1 MFQWKFSHACKK
13 TYMDIAR
20 IKMLN
25 IINILKRENLVN
37 DGVLNLILAYGY
49 SFSRAGLIY
58 SLMEYSSTEY
68 VYRVE
73 DELNKHHIK
82 FLKRLL
88 SHIKDSSERENLIK
102 EIGSE
107 IG

>member
-1 MFQWKFSHACKK
+1 MFQWKFSRACKK

-58 SLMEYSSTEY
+58 S
-68 VYRVE
+68 
-73 DELNKHHIK
+73 
-82 FLKRLL
+82 
-88 SHIKDSSERENLIK
+88 
-102 EIGSE
+102 
-107 IG
+107 